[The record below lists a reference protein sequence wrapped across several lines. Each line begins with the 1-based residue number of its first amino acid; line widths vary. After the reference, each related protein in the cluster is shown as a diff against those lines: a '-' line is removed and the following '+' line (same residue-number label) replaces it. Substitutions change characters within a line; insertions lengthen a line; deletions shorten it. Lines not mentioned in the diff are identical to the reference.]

1 MKKEM
6 FVHRVTASGRDEW
19 LVKWP
24 PARWSNDPDA
34 GKKFSARVATRLVD
48 LFNHLGDNCDAQER
62 PYHRMT
68 RPSKLTGASEPP

>member
-1 MKKEM
+1 MCI
-6 FVHRVTASGRDEW
+6 HRVAASGREEW

-24 PARWSNDPDA
+24 PAKWSSDPDSA
-34 GKKFSARVATRLVD
+34 KYFSARVAARLVD

-62 PYHRMT
+62 PYNKMT